1 MSVKRIR
8 PKVGVTLPPEQHQY
22 LVAQAESRGVPV
34 SQVVSEAIQLLE
46 VGVVYQLDNR
56 AVVVKAA

>member
-34 SQVVSEAIQLLE
+34 SQVVSEAI
-46 VGVVYQLDNR
+46 
-56 AVVVKAA
+56 